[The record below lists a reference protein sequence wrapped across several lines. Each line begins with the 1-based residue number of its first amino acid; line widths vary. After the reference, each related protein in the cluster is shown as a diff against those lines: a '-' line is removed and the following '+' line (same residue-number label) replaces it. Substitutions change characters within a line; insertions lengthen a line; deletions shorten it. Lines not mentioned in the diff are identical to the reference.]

1 MSINTMLLPPR
12 FPQSSPAASPSSSSS
27 VGDFSLATASSLP
40 DIIRTPRVLILDIR
54 PHSAY
59 STARL
64 PHAIS
69 LSVPSTLL
77 KRPAFTLQKLTTM
90 LSSSTARS
98 RFSAWD
104 KASRILAYDA
114 DSAALHD
121 GSNLLGLLRKFR
133 AEGFT
138 GDIAWLQ
145 GGIQALWRDHRHLV
159 EECSVSDDDDETE
172 EPRFIR
178 ARDLPL
184 AAFQQSTI
192 TSVHGRTQ
200 TNVSP
205 TPNFSS
211 AFARAPVLTVQPSR
225 PPSTRAAANPF
236 YDNIRQNIELSQG
249 ITERIPLRLSPTV
262 ASRVRELPF
271 AWLRDVVTTAGR
283 DEGTEALAMQF
294 YRIELGEQRRMQ
306 GVMAHHSTQGSD
318 TVDVKEGEV
327 RITEDV
333 QNDAPFPFSILAG
346 IEKGAKNRY
355 RNIWPFE
362 HSRVRLQDQVKDD
375 YVNASFVQPLGT
387 RRQYIATQGPL
398 PSTYSDFWSVVWEQ
412 NVSVVVMLTK
422 EYEGGAI
429 KCGRYWTDGQYG
441 PFRLKCISTSGA
453 KEEDDPGG
461 GFFNT
466 AALVAKAKE
475 DASEEDK
482 FNHTIRRVFELSH
495 LGYPERKPRVI
506 NHLQYLGWPDM
517 DVPVRP
523 AGVLRLM
530 FEIDDLVDKANENG
544 ASPALLH
551 CSAGV
556 GRTGAF
562 IMLDAVLDGVRREI
576 RKHVEARKA
585 ASSQTT
591 SDSDSEAQN
600 GSADAMDVDS
610 MTSSR
615 IRSLASSDPI
625 SDPVVPDSP
634 KVSNS
639 FSTRLPLSA
648 QAHQTPPV
656 TQTQSGPVATLHLG
670 GDNSRRADIHVPLV
684 LPAASAAQLQTP
696 RSSQVKELAPASPAS
711 RTQSPPRTTAAS
723 SRPAFTPRSS
733 ATRQRPSLYARRVL
747 ISDFSIADADSMF
760 TSPSP
765 NPAFAMDVE
774 SLQPPSHPGVSSSS
788 SGEGNM
794 SSGERGSSG
803 SGSGSSSSGHLTR
816 PLQMAFA
823 KMSSDDVPGPSGRCS
838 DSDSFSPP
846 AVSPR
851 ARAGSVSGS
860 GSGSGEGANASGS
873 GASVAAGGYSSA
885 SSLGLRGFAGL
896 GVSSPVPSSGHS
908 SPSSAPNGARPH
920 QHRKLSMQKPSLLA
934 PKPMHPLPPSVPDLT
949 EEPERGIHATPAL
962 PPRLK
967 PEKHHSTSS
976 VRSVLSSSSSV
987 PSSITS
993 NLSSL
998 LSSHPTDSSVTPLS
1012 THDASPS
1019 PSPDKAEK
1027 KESEQNVP
1035 GDTTLSYTSP
1045 RKMRADDSPPLLSS
1059 FEEPIRQILE
1069 DMREQRM
1076 SLCQSLRQYVF
1087 VHNAVIEGALRIVD
1101 EERRRAGL
1109 EDGDLLDIDP
1119 AAIASVAPK
1128 MQTTGKRG
1136 ASPTE
1141 LLKKDKKGEVALAKR
1156 PSVKRGKSI
1165 SSGESTGSG

>member
-1 MSINTMLLPPR
+1 
-12 FPQSSPAASPSSSSS
+12 
-27 VGDFSLATASSLP
+27 
-40 DIIRTPRVLILDIR
+40 
-54 PHSAY
+54 
-59 STARL
+59 
-64 PHAIS
+64 
-69 LSVPSTLL
+69 
-77 KRPAFTLQKLTTM
+77 
-90 LSSSTARS
+90 
-98 RFSAWD
+98 
-104 KASRILAYDA
+104 
-114 DSAALHD
+114 
-121 GSNLLGLLRKFR
+121 
-133 AEGFT
+133 
-138 GDIAWLQ
+138 
-145 GGIQALWRDHRHLV
+145 LWRDHRHLV

-236 YDNIRQNIELSQG
+236 YDNIRQNIELAGHYRAHSA
-249 ITERIPLRLSPTV
+249 PSFPTV

-318 TVDVKEGEV
+318 IVDVKEGEV

-615 IRSLASSDPI
+615 IRN
-625 SDPVVPDSP
+625 SP

-670 GDNSRRADIHVPLV
+670 GDNSRRADIHVPL
-684 LPAASAAQLQTP
+684 LQTP

-723 SRPAFTPRSS
+723 SRPAFTP
-733 ATRQRPSLYARRVL
+733 
-747 ISDFSIADADSMF
+747 
-760 TSPSP
+760 SPSP

-846 AVSPR
+846 AV
-851 ARAGSVSGS
+851 VSGR
-860 GSGSGEGANASGS
+860 ANASGS

-1119 AAIASVAPK
+1119 AAIAS
-1128 MQTTGKRG
+1128 
-1136 ASPTE
+1136 SC
-1141 LLKKDKKGEVALAKR
+1141 LKKDKKGEVALAKR